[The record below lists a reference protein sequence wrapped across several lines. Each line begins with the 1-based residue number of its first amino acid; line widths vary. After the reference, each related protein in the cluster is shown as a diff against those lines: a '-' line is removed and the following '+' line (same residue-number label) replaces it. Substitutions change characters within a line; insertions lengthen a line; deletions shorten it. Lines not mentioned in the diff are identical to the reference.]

1 MDILES
7 GFERAEKIFILNILM
22 PNYTINNNYV
32 GINIG
37 TFSAIANTV
46 SFINGISTDGWVLCD
61 GIPRDNTNN
70 KFNILIS
77 MGIGLVHNTTF
88 YKPPDLTGRIMIG
101 TKCTDNPFNLNTYQ
115 GAFNNEI
122 TLSLANLPA
131 HTHTITIG
139 SSTHTHMYSDETP
152 TVDSRP
158 DNQVDQQGATGDRTA
173 NGFLGVVTRTTGTAN
188 DSHSHT
194 VTIND
199 PIVESGSIGQ
209 SFSIKNNAFH
219 IQWIVKYI

>member
-7 GFERAEKIFILNILM
+7 GFERARKIFILNILM

-37 TFSAIANTV
+37 TFSAIANTA
-46 SFINGISTDGWVLCD
+46 SFTNGVSTDGWVLCD

-139 SSTHTHMYSDETP
+139 SSTHYHDLSDATPIGVPNTSNGDSRFGDETAGYEG
-152 TVDSRP
+152 TKE
-158 DNQVDQQGATGDRTA
+158 RTINA
-173 NGFLGVVTRTTGTAN
+173 AN
-188 DSHSHT
+188 DSHNHT
-194 VTIND
+194 VTIGN
-199 PIVESGSIGQ
+199 PVVESGSIGQ
-209 SFSIKNNAFH
+209 SFSIKNQAFH